1 MLRNELIEKH
11 KRISQL
17 ETSLEDSERTN
28 SLFIE
33 NLNRDIQTLQ
43 DTLKNSEFLLKN
55 IILRDFFRENCAQ

>member
-17 ETSLEDSERTN
+17 ETSLEESERTN

-43 DTLKNSEFLLKN
+43 DTLKNSEFLFKKIVFKGFL
-55 IILRDFFRENCAQ
+55 